1 MYRGRVSIVKYRGA
15 KNKALVLLFM
25 ENNATINKKMSPA
38 RFRPQILFVFRSLIH
53 ANFLRGDLMQ
63 LNNLIDLDQLSLAE
77 IDELI
82 HLANKIRSNPWAYRE
97 SCRGKI
103 MATLFYEPSTRTKMS
118 FQTAMYRLGGEVIGF
133 DNPENSSVS
142 KGESLKDT
150 ITVVSGY
157 ADLIVMR
164 NPMEGAATAATL
176 YSKSPIINAGDG
188 GHLHPTQT
196 LTDLVTLYNEKGR
209 LDHLCIGLCGD
220 LKNGRTVHSLIKS
233 MTRYEGN
240 TFVLISTEEL
250 ALPQYVKDV
259 MDAAGCRYR
268 ELTNLSDAMPKLDVL
283 YMTRIQRERFASAER
298 YEEQKGV
305 FVLDSAKLRYA
316 KKDLKILHPLPRV
329 DEITVDIDDDE
340 RAKYFDQT
348 VYGMYARMA
357 LIFTVLQNAAIPAK
371 KKTLHSTH
379 PYQCSNP
386 KCITQTERYL
396 PRLFKEAGDM
406 LECRYCDGRT
416 LI

>member
-1 MYRGRVSIVKYRGA
+1 M
-15 KNKALVLLFM
+15 LL
-25 ENNATINKKMSPA
+25 N
-38 RFRPQILFVFRSLIH
+38 H
-53 ANFLRGDLMQ
+53 
-63 LNNLIDLDQLSLAE
+63 LIDLDQLSLRE
-77 IDELI
+77 IEELI
-82 HLANKIRSNPWAYRE
+82 GLANTIRSNPWAYRE

-157 ADLIVMR
+157 ADIIVMR

-176 YSKSPIINAGDG
+176 YSRSPIINAGDG

-209 LDHLCIGLCGD
+209 LDNLCIGLCGD
-220 LKNGRTVHSLIKS
+220 LKYGRTVHSLIKT
-233 MTRYEGN
+233 MTRYKGN
-240 TFVLISTEEL
+240 SFVLISTPEL

-259 MDAAGCRYR
+259 MDAAGCRYT
-268 ELTNLSDAMPKLDVL
+268 EVSTLSEAMPMLDVL
-283 YMTRIQRERFASAER
+283 YMTRIQKERFTSEKQ
-298 YEEQKGV
+298 YEEQKGI
-305 FVLDSAKLRYA
+305 FVLDTLKLSLG
-316 KKDLKILHPLPRV
+316 KKDLRILHPLPRV
-329 DEITVDIDDDE
+329 DEIAVEVDRDE
-340 RAKYFDQT
+340 RARYFDQT

-357 LIFTVLQNAAIPAK
+357 LILTILQHSAPERK
-371 KKTLHSTH
+371 KVYESTH
-379 PYQCSNP
+379 PCRCSNP
-386 KCITQTERYL
+386 KCITQTEAYL
-396 PRLFKEAGDM
+396 PHLFREAGDM
-406 LECRYCDGRT
+406 LECIYCDGRT